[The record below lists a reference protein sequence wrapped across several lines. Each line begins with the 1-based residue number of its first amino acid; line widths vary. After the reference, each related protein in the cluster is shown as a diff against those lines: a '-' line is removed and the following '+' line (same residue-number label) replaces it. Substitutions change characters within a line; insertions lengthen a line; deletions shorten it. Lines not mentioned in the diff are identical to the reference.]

1 MSTTTN
7 QCGAL
12 DTGDGASVVH
22 GEASGVDGTCDAA
35 TINHCGAAFGVVSDG
50 PVDQDGASRGDG
62 DGQIEQGGARGA
74 GDDAP
79 IVGIATNSHGGGS
92 GGGNDATSVDTA
104 TTCAI
109 IFVAATLDGPTINQ
123 GGARGGDDETAG
135 EAIINQGDGALGSD
149 KKCDAATTSH
159 RAAVVGAMKASVDK
173 ASVGTATSSGTSSS
187 GAAEIRAAISRSDSG
202 AETVCS
208 TINRRRVVDMSG
220 GDGDGT
226 TLIFPAEV
234 GAAFGSLGIASSKA
248 TIKQMKEGT

>member
-109 IFVAATLDGPTINQ
+109 IFVAATLDGKSINQ
-123 GGARGGDDETAG
+123 GGAPGGD
-135 EAIINQGDGALGSD
+135 GDGSARTTINHSGRG
-149 KKCDAATTSH
+149 AVTIIAVTIVAT
-159 RAAVVGAMKASVDK
+159 VVVAASVVA
-173 ASVGTATSSGTSSS
+173 ASVGTVIGAMSVGANSVNSAIVDVASV
-187 GAAEIRAAISRSDSG
+187 GAASIKTA
-202 AETVCS
+202 CS
-208 TINRRRVVDMSG
+208 TINRRRAVDTSG
-220 GDGDGT
+220 GNGDGDDT
-226 TLIFPAEV
+226 TVFLPAEL
-234 GAAFGSLGIASSKA
+234 GTALGSLGIASIKA
-248 TIKQMKEGT
+248 TIKK